1 MAELINDAR
10 WMVYH
15 FRGPQGPMP
24 ALMEETADRDP
35 TLWKLL
41 DLVDQLDLSGF
52 ERVYRADG
60 SGGQPYDPR
69 LMLVSVWWSYQRGVR
84 SPGAIARDCHTQIP
98 LRVLWGTDRTPSRST
113 VERFLQQQ
121 ADGWTQIGVDL
132 LRACDQA
139 GLIDVS
145 TTATDSTA
153 VAAPAALTANR
164 SRARIRL
171 AISENE
177 QALAEVV
184 EQVRQLGLDALTG
197 DTAGFIEQGCDTLLR
212 EEHQLRRR
220 LARLH
225 TAEAIAER
233 RDQDRSPRSPPLQ
246 ALLRRID
253 NHHRDLTA
261 LTAAQQQACDSYQ
274 AKTAAGRKP
283 RGRAPRPPAQHC
295 GIRVKQAALDKAR
308 SKLAALPPAVATA
321 AARANL
327 TAPHSRI
334 LKGKNTTT
342 WVQGDLLTVT
352 VGAGQIILAAQ
363 LPDAGNDH
371 NTLHPQLATVAG
383 NCRQA
388 GITGPMTRHLADAGY
403 ASEAVFT
410 TPAPTGGTLY
420 IAVTNEHAQ
429 TGANPPTIAATTGRQ
444 QMTDRLATTEGAA
457 IYRRRSP
464 MIEPVFAQLL
474 RTDRHLHTRG
484 TAKHTEV
491 TALAT
496 AHNASKYLRNAAPPP
511 IPIWVLA
518 NDLNNP

>member
-1 MAELINDAR
+1 MS
-10 WMVYH
+10 YH
-15 FRGPQGPMP
+15 FRGPQGPLP
-24 ALMEETADRDP
+24 ALMEETAGQDP
-35 TLWKLL
+35 VLWELL
-41 DLVDQLDLSGF
+41 DLVDRLDLSGF

-69 LMLVSVWWSYQRGVR
+69 LMLVSVWWCYRRGVR

-98 LRVLWGTDRTPSRST
+98 LRVLWGAARTPSRST
-113 VERFLQQQ
+113 VERFIQQHSR
-121 ADGWTQIGVDL
+121 GWAQVNIDL

-145 TTATDSTA
+145 TTATDSTP

-184 EQVRQLGLDALTG
+184 EQVRRHGLDARAG
-197 DTAGFIEQGCDTLLR
+197 DTAGFIEQGCGVLLQQ
-212 EEHQLRRR
+212 EHRLRRL
-220 LARLH
+220 LARLR
-225 TAEAIAER
+225 TAEAIADR
-233 RDQDRSPRSPPLQ
+233 RDQDRSARSPPLQ

-253 NHHRDLTA
+253 NHHRGLA
-261 LTAAQQQACDSYQ
+261 VMTAAQHQACDVYQ
-274 AKTAAGRKP
+274 AKIAAGRKP
-283 RGRAPRPPAQHC
+283 RGPAPRPPAQHPH
-295 GIRVKQAALDKAR
+295 IRVKQAALDKAR
-308 SKLAALPPAVATA
+308 NKLAALPETTTTSA
-321 AARANL
+321 AAVTRANL
-327 TAPHSRI
+327 TAPHSRL

-342 WVQGDLLTVT
+342 WVQGDLLTIT
-352 VGAGQIILAAQ
+352 TGAGQIILAAQ

-371 NTLHPQLATVAG
+371 NTLHPHLETVAD

-388 GITGPMTRHLADAGY
+388 GITTPMTRHLADAGY
-403 ASEAVFT
+403 ASETVFT

-429 TGANPPTIAATTGRQ
+429 TGTDPPTNANTTGRQ

-457 IYRRRSP
+457 IYRRRTP

-484 TAKHTEV
+484 TAKHTEI

-496 AHNASKYLRNAAPPP
+496 AHNANKYLRNATPPP
-511 IPIWVLA
+511 TPIWVLT